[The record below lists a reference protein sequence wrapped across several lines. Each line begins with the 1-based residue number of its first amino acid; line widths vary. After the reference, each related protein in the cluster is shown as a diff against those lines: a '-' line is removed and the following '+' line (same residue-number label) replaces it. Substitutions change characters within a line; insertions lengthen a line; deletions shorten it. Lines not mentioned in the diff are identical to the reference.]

1 MIRRT
6 IAVITGFVLFVGML
20 SGCTPTE
27 STTTAPI
34 QETTSVTEQ
43 APAEEVVPE
52 EVPTEEA
59 VTEEV
64 PAEEVTS
71 PAPAPE
77 PQVEPPV
84 VENSLVMVSELDVDT
99 SKFTSPVGIFGFE
112 LMNAEPGAVD
122 APYMTVG
129 LSLSDQDWKEF
140 ARQAGL
146 DSTVDSDQVQLDS
159 YTANSLYDLNTLA
172 SEIMDYQQSRGQ
184 LTVDIHEIETHWR
197 LVVH

>member
-43 APAEEVVPE
+43 APAEEVV
-52 EVPTEEA
+52 
-59 VTEEV
+59 TEEV
-64 PAEEVTS
+64 PAEEVTA

-99 SKFTSPVGIFGFE
+99 SKFTSPVTIFGFE

-122 APYMTVG
+122 APYITIG
-129 LSLSDQDWKEF
+129 LSLSNQDWKEF
-140 ARQAGL
+140 ARQAGF
-146 DSTVDSDQVQLDS
+146 DSTDNPERVQFDN

-172 SEIMDYQQSRGQ
+172 GEIMEYQQSRGQ
-184 LTVDIHEIETHWR
+184 LTVDIHEIETHWQ
-197 LVVH
+197 LVVR

>member
-43 APAEEVVPE
+43 APAEEVAPE
-52 EVPTEEA
+52 EVATEEA
-59 VTEEV
+59 T
-64 PAEEVTS
+64 T

-77 PQVEPPV
+77 PQGDAPV
-84 VENSLVMVSELDVDT
+84 VEPEPFVMGDSLVMVSELDVDT

-172 SEIMDYQQSRGQ
+172 GEIMDYQQSRGQ
-184 LTVDIHEIETHWR
+184 LTVDIHEIETYWR